1 MTMNEPDRWL
11 GVEIRHLAALHAVAE
26 QGSFGAAA
34 HHLGYTQS
42 AISQQIATLEKVVG
56 QKLVDRPGGPRKV
69 SMTEAGDLLLRHAQA
84 IVARLAAAQADL
96 AALAEGESGTLRIGT
111 FQSVGNRMVPTLV
124 RRFHDAWPKV
134 SIRLTESHD
143 DDDTLQM
150 VEAGELDLAFTVL
163 PIPEGPFDA
172 VALMRDPYLLVVAA
186 DSPFA
191 SREKPVTMR
200 DLEGEPI
207 ISYRYCRAT
216 TQIEQHLGS
225 RGTELDVVF
234 RSDDNGTVQ
243 AMVAAG
249 MGAAIMPAL
258 AMDHNDREVVAL
270 QTTPPFPARIIAL
283 AWHRDRYR
291 SPAATAF
298 VELAQTLAADMSAA
312 SLAAAAA

>member
-1 MTMNEPDRWL
+1 MNESDGWL

-42 AISQQIATLEKVVG
+42 AISQQIATLERIVG
-56 QKLVDRPGGPRKV
+56 QRLVDRPGGPRKV
-69 SMTEAGDLLLRHAQA
+69 SLTEAGELLLRHAQA

-96 AALAEGESGTLRIGT
+96 SALADGEAGTLRIGT

-124 RRFHDAWPKV
+124 RRFHDLWPKV
-134 SIRLTESHD
+134 QVRLTESHD
-143 DDDTLQM
+143 DDDILQM

-163 PIPEGPFDA
+163 PIPEGPLDA
-172 VALMRDPYLLVVAA
+172 VELMRDPYLLVVHAG
-186 DSPFA
+186 SPLA
-191 SREKPVTMR
+191 SRDKPPTLR

-216 TQIEQHLGS
+216 IQIERHIGS
-225 RGTELDVVF
+225 RGRELDVVF

-249 MGAAIMPAL
+249 MGTAIMPAL
-258 AMDHNDREVVAL
+258 ALDLNDPEVSAV
-270 QTTPPFPARIIAL
+270 TPSPPFPPRIIAL

-291 SPAATAF
+291 SPSALAF
-298 VELAQTLAADMSAA
+298 VELARALAADI
-312 SLAAAAA
+312 AAAGEAAVAA

>member
-1 MTMNEPDRWL
+1 MNESDGWL

-42 AISQQIATLEKVVG
+42 AISQQIATLERIVG
-56 QKLVDRPGGPRKV
+56 QRLVDRPGGPRKV
-69 SMTEAGDLLLRHAQA
+69 SLTEAGELLLRHAQA

-96 AALAEGESGTLRIGT
+96 SALADGEAGTLRIGT

-124 RRFHDAWPKV
+124 RRFHDLWPKV
-134 SIRLTESHD
+134 QVRLTESHD
-143 DDDTLQM
+143 DDDILQM

-163 PIPEGPFDA
+163 PIPEGPLDA
-172 VALMRDPYLLVVAA
+172 VELMRDPYLLVVHAG
-186 DSPFA
+186 SPLA
-191 SREKPVTMR
+191 SRDKPPTLR

-216 TQIEQHLGS
+216 IQIERHIGS
-225 RGTELDVVF
+225 RGRELDVVF

-249 MGAAIMPAL
+249 MGTAIMPAL
-258 AMDHNDREVVAL
+258 ALDPNDPEVTAV
-270 QTTPPFPARIIAL
+270 TPSPPFPPRIIAL

-291 SPAATAF
+291 SPSALAF
-298 VELAQTLAADMSAA
+298 VELARALAADI
-312 SLAAAAA
+312 AAAGEAAVAA